1 MLAGFDII
9 SDLNLTSLK
18 TFIWEG
24 KPTSLFCI
32 IPGNIS
38 SNLDIVYDTLAH
50 LSKLYRGVFFIDG
63 GLEMGDPELK
73 DQRVEHLSRM
83 ANKFKNV
90 SYLNTNVIVVDGI
103 AVIGCNGWFGNY
115 FPTSR
120 IEGLRASLHCATDRI
135 YLQDT
140 LAKLQLHLDIKKII
154 VVSNSV
160 PAMKFYFGETPE
172 ILDEVNLNSVLAID
186 TEMKIVAWVF
196 GNHHNDVNATI
207 EGVHYINNGRFGKD
221 PYWPKRL
228 EVEI

>member
-154 VVSNSV
+154 TWFSIIKGLPIFNEKAPEPLDPEA
-160 PAMKFYFGETPE
+160 PAVK
-172 ILDEVNLNSVLAID
+172 EVAKKAEAKPVEAKKPSKA
-186 TEMKIVAWVF
+186 VA
-196 GNHHNDVNATI
+196 TT
-207 EGVHYINNGRFGKD
+207 
-221 PYWPKRL
+221 KRTSSKAK
-228 EVEI
+228 